1 MHRHARLIG
10 TILLAVGLAVL
21 LSFGYY
27 AVATHAEFRKAQMFH
42 ERNPG
47 NAMYDLQFFVAASQ
61 LMFVVG
67 GALVGVLV
75 ALNGATWIALG
86 GLHRAE
92 PRPVQRTGGSA

>member
-1 MHRHARLIG
+1 MSRHARAIG
-10 TILLAVGLAVL
+10 TVILAVGLAVL

-27 AVATHAEFRKAQMFH
+27 AVGTHSEFRKAQMFH

-67 GALVGVLV
+67 GALVGALL

-86 GLHRAE
+86 AAVHRLEAE
-92 PRPVQRTGGSA
+92 RGRGSA